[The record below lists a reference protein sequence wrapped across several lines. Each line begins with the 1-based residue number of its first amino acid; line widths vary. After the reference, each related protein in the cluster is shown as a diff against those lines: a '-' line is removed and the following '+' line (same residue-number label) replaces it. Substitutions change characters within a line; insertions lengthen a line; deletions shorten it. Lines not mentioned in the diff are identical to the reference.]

1 MKREFQFLLY
11 IPGTQMT
18 SIFEGQPPKTRPFQT
33 QTRVI
38 KGFPGKYIHLSIGS
52 APLEL
57 SRTTLSPLLD
67 WGCRSC
73 ETDRYFGKRRSI
85 RVGVLGGVNQKSKK
99 NTEFGAKPGPN
110 PQKWR
115 KNTLPETNRKKKKLK
130 ICRNC
135 LKRVKSY
142 PMVSFGHKM
151 SQGSNIEDF
160 LLKIKGPRNKESAEC
175 SKWIL
180 NGAK

>member
-1 MKREFQFLLY
+1 MSFSSFY
-11 IPGTQMT
+11 IYLEPKWPLF
-18 SIFEGQPPKTRPFQT
+18 FEGQPPKTRPFQT

-99 NTEFGAKPGPN
+99 TRNLVPN
-110 PQKWR
+110 PGQ
-115 KNTLPETNRKKKKLK
+115 TH
-130 ICRNC
+130 RNGEKTPC
-135 LKRVKSY
+135 LKLTEKKETENMPKLPKEGQILSNGFFWSQNVTRFKYRRLFVKNQRSTKQRICG
-142 PMVSFGHKM
+142 MF
-151 SQGSNIEDF
+151 
-160 LLKIKGPRNKESAEC
+160 
-175 SKWIL
+175 
-180 NGAK
+180 